1 MAVNKVTY
9 GGETLIDLT
18 GDTVDAA
25 HLANGYKAHDRSGKS
40 ITGTMTSGLQSGVK
54 TTNRTSQATSIAF
67 TELPAQPKSY
77 SVIATTRITA
87 SSTRY
92 VVSIMNDG
100 SSTNGT
106 YTYKSGNTTYIYVSS
121 SYFSSS
127 YSNGTLTLKTS
138 SSTNGGYFAANI
150 TYRLVYYY

>member
-1 MAVNKVTY
+1 MAVNKVVY
-9 GGETLIDLT
+9 GTTVLVDLT
-18 GDTVDAA
+18 PDTVDAS
-25 HLANGYKAHDRSGKS
+25 HLAQGYTAHDKSGNS
-40 ITGTMTSGLQSGVK
+40 ITGTMTSGLQSGV
-54 TTNRTSQATSIAF
+54 TTKNITSQATSIAF
-67 TELPAQPKSY
+67 TGLPAQPKSF

-138 SSTNGGYFAANI
+138 STTNGGYFAANI